1 MVTWSPHVEVHQ
13 GEIVVRFRGVMV
25 LVASRGECAQQSQPL
40 VELSDLMLPVCLPAA
55 FLPHGVGG
63 SMPLGLSCGTRR
75 MYDIPSVTPACFLT
89 FSLYFRI
96 GVQGLFDQVED
107 QFQGVG
113 GGCLV
118 GDDVDV
124 LEQPF
129 REMVQIVS
137 VARHRRLFVFFDFRM
152 QPVMPAHLH
161 EGTMDVPAS
170 PTAFPLPGP

>member
-1 MVTWSPHVEVHQ
+1 
-13 GEIVVRFRGVMV
+13 
-25 LVASRGECAQQSQPL
+25 
-40 VELSDLMLPVCLPAA
+40 
-55 FLPHGVGG
+55 
-63 SMPLGLSCGTRR
+63 

-89 FSLYFRI
+89 LSLYFGS
-96 GVQGLFDQVED
+96 GVQGLFDQVEY

-129 REMVQIVS
+129 RETVQIVS
-137 VARHRRLFVFFDFRM
+137 VTRHRRSFVFDFRM

-161 EGTMDVPAS
+161 EGPWMFRRLRPHFLFQVLDRPVLFGQTV
-170 PTAFPLPGP
+170 G